1 MSMQQ
6 VSKKYKVISMRLN
19 KYIVFLAVALVL
31 ASCGTKKKVVEVQEP
46 VVENVPT
53 WHTCLIQGAQA
64 TVSTE
69 TDRISAAVTM
79 QVVRDSMLVISVMPM
94 LGMEMLRVEAT
105 PLEVIAIDKIHG
117 QYATATYAE
126 LNRKLTPSLN
136 WDILQ
141 QLCSAEL
148 PTGDQKARL
157 QYMFGDDTIEI
168 VINYSPR
175 QLDVPVRVMNQ
186 PTKRYTKVDISKWL

>member
-1 MSMQQ
+1 
-6 VSKKYKVISMRLN
+6 MRLN
-19 KYIVFLAVALVL
+19 KYIVFLAAVLVL
-31 ASCGTKKKVVEVQEP
+31 ASCGTKKKVVES
-46 VVENVPT
+46 
-53 WHTCLIQGAQA
+53 QA
-64 TVSTE
+64 TVTTE
-69 TDRISAAVTM
+69 NDRISAAVTM

-141 QLCSAEL
+141 QLSSAEL
-148 PTGDQKARL
+148 PTGDRKARL

-175 QLDVPVRVMNQ
+175 QLDVPVRVMSI

>member
-1 MSMQQ
+1 
-6 VSKKYKVISMRLN
+6 
-19 KYIVFLAVALVL
+19 
-31 ASCGTKKKVVEVQEP
+31 
-46 VVENVPT
+46 
-53 WHTCLIQGAQA
+53 
-64 TVSTE
+64 
-69 TDRISAAVTM
+69 M

-94 LGMEMLRVEAT
+94 LGMEMLRIEAT

-175 QLDVPVRVMNQ
+175 QLDVPVRVMNI

>member
-1 MSMQQ
+1 
-6 VSKKYKVISMRLN
+6 MRFN
-19 KYIVFLAVALVL
+19 KYIVLLAALFVL
-31 ASCGTKKKVVEVQEP
+31 ASCGTKKKIVESQEP

-64 TVSTE
+64 TVTTE
-69 TDRISAAVTM
+69 NDRISAAVTM

-117 QYATATYAE
+117 QYASATYAE

-157 QYMFGDDTIEI
+157 LYMFGDDTIEV

-175 QLDVPVRVMNQ
+175 QLDVPVRVMNI

>member
-1 MSMQQ
+1 MWSRNIA
-6 VSKKYKVISMRLN
+6 KKYKVISMRFN
-19 KYIVFLAVALVL
+19 KYIVLLAALFVL
-31 ASCGTKKKVVEVQEP
+31 ASCGTKKKIVESQEP

-64 TVSTE
+64 TVTTE
-69 TDRISAAVTM
+69 NDRISAAVTM

-117 QYATATYAE
+117 QYASATYAE

-157 QYMFGDDTIEI
+157 LYMFGDDTIEV

-175 QLDVPVRVMNQ
+175 QLDVPVRVMNI